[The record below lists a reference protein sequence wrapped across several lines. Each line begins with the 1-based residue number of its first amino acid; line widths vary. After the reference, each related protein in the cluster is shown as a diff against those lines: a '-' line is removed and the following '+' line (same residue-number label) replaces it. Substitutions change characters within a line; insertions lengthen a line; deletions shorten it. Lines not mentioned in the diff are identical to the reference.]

1 MEGYIN
7 MEIGNNIH
15 FTSAEMA
22 NLWTSFQNDTMAIC
36 VLKHFLKNV
45 EDKEIQELLDYALH
59 ITTQHI
65 ETVTALMQNENFP
78 IPHGFTENDVDL
90 NAPRLFSDTFY
101 LFYMNNMAKFGSNA
115 YSMGAANVSRADIQ
129 KFYTECCESSLE
141 LLNKSTNILQR
152 KGLYIRPP
160 YIPTPE
166 QVDYVQKQGFL
177 TGWFGDRRPL
187 NTVEIMN
194 LFFNIQR
201 NAIGAALLTGL
212 SQVAK
217 SKIIQN
223 YIIRGKKIATKHV
236 EIFSSVLVEDDIPA
250 PASWDLMPTQSIL
263 SPFSDKLIMF
273 HIAALN
279 AAGVGYYGASL
290 GASQRRDLG
299 GHYTRLSAEV
309 LQYAEDG
316 ANMMIDNAWM
326 EQPPTAPDREA
337 LISSKK

>member
-1 MEGYIN
+1 
-7 MEIGNNIH
+7 MEIRDKIH

-22 NLWTSFQNDTMAIC
+22 NLWTSFQNDTMKIC
-36 VLKHFLKNV
+36 VIKHFLKNV
-45 EDKEIQELLDYALH
+45 EDKDIKEILEYALH
-59 ITTQHI
+59 LSIEHI
-65 ETVTALMQNENFP
+65 ETVTAMMKEENFP

-90 NAPRLFSDTFY
+90 NAPRLFSDNFY
-101 LFYMNNMAKFGSNA
+101 LFYMSNMAKFRSNA
-115 YSMGAANVSRADIQ
+115 YSVGASNVSRVDIR

-141 LLNKSTNILQR
+141 LLNKSTNLLQK

-160 YIPTPE
+160 YLPTPE
-166 QVDYVQKQGFL
+166 QVDYVQKQSFL

-201 NAIGAALLTGL
+201 NAIGVALLTGL

-217 SKIIQN
+217 SKAVQDFV
-223 YIIRGKKIATKHV
+223 IRGKKMASKHV
-236 EIFSSVLVEDDIPA
+236 EIFSSILVEEDIPA
-250 PASWDLMPTQSIL
+250 PATWDLMPTQSTL

-273 HIAALN
+273 HMAALN
-279 AAGVGYYGASL
+279 SAGVGYYGASL
-290 GASQRRDLG
+290 GTSQRRDLG
-299 GHYTRLSAEV
+299 SHYSRLSMEV

-316 ANMMIDNAWM
+316 ANIMIDNAWM

-337 LISSKK
+337 LVGSKK